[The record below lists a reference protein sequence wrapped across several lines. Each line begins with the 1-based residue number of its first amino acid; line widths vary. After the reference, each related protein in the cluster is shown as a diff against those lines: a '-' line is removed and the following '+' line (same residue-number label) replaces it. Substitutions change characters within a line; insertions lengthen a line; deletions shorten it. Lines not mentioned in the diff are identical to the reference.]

1 MKNALDSA
9 LAAIAGE
16 TADPLVAAKVR
27 GLMIG
32 YDARW
37 KDVEWECLCAEEEFH
52 LPIINP
58 ETNRESRTF
67 THAGKRDG
75 VIEYKPSG
83 KRYLLEHKTT
93 SEDISK
99 PDAVYWRR
107 LRIDSQLSHYLLA
120 NWQLGMKL
128 DGAVY
133 DVVRKP
139 AIKPAA
145 IDGKQY
151 RDLVQNGRYFGFAV
165 DDKATQLKA
174 AQSSRECERLYA
186 LRLARLCIDEPDK
199 YFQRRTF
206 PRLDSEVLE
215 FSEEL
220 WDIAKSIQEVRLS
233 GRHYRNSA
241 ACVQWNTPCEYLSV
255 CSGEDSLE
263 SDRWE
268 HVDTLHAE
276 LPVLSG
282 DHRDVLTNTRI
293 QCFQQCRRKHQIRYE
308 LGIRR
313 RDDDE
318 SDSLA
323 LGSLWHKALE
333 SWWLT
338 FRRNP
343 ENVDNRIS
351 ANAADGTDARLES
364 GNFHKGERT
373 PL

>member
-1 MKNALDSA
+1 VTSALDSA
-9 LAAIAGE
+9 LAAIE
-16 TADPLVAAKVR
+16 REEADALIKAKCIGLVH
-27 GLMIG
+27 G

-37 KDVEWECLCAEEEFH
+37 RDVEWECLCAEEEFH

-75 VIEYKPSG
+75 VIRYVPSG
-83 KRYLLEHKTT
+83 KSYLLEHKTT

-139 AIKPAA
+139 AIKPSN
-145 IDGKQY
+145 IDG
-151 RDLVQNGRYFGFAV
+151 A
-165 DDKATQLKA
+165 QLKELL
-174 AQSSRECERLYA
+174 SWGTYYGFKVSTEDRSLKRENERLYA

-233 GRHYRNSA
+233 GRNYRNSS
-241 ACVQWNTPCEYLSV
+241 ACVQYNTPCEYLSV
-255 CSGEDSLE
+255 CSGEDNLE
-263 SDRWE
+263 SERWQ

-318 SDSLA
+318 SESLA

-338 FRRNP
+338 FRREP
-343 ENVDNRIS
+343 ANVDNRIS

-364 GNFHKGERT
+364 GDFHEGERT
-373 PL
+373 SL